1 MITERD
7 KVLLA
12 KKGISEDKLNTQL
25 ACFAKGFPYLRLAAA
40 ASTEKGILAP
50 SHEEV
55 DKYLEAWEAYT
66 NDTAHRIVKF
76 VPASGAASRM
86 FKNMFAFVDAD
97 YTTPTTDFEKSF
109 FNNIHE
115 AAFYGDLDSACQR
128 IYGKNI
134 DELLSANQYK
144 EVVKAMLDK
153 EGLNY
158 GALPKGLLKFH
169 KYANGSRTP
178 LEEHLVEGALYAREK
193 DGTVNIHFTVSTEH
207 RALFE
212 ALVNKVVPAYEKE
225 FGVKYNVSF
234 SEQKPSTDTVAA
246 NPDNTPFRTKDGDL
260 LFRPGGHGALIENL
274 NDIDA
279 DVVFIRCLPIC
290 ASSIAANTPWMS
302 CVRCCNLYRR
312 NSLQKIPRRRCS
324 RTPNSPFIC
333 AKSSTAPCV
342 CVAWCATWANPA
354 VVRSWPTMPMA
365 PFRCKYLKV
374 RKLT

>member
-1 MITERD
+1 M
-7 KVLLA
+7 
-12 KKGISEDKLNTQL
+12 
-25 ACFAKGFPYLRLAAA
+25 
-40 ASTEKGILAP
+40 
-50 SHEEV
+50 
-55 DKYLEAWEAYT
+55 
-66 NDTAHRIVKF
+66 KF

-115 AAFYGDLDSACQR
+115 AAFYRDLDSACQR

-169 KYANGSRTP
+169 KYVNGSRTP

-225 FGVKYNVSF
+225 FGVKYNVNF

-279 DVVFIRCLPIC
+279 DVVFIKNIDNVVPDRLK
-290 ASSIAANTPWMS
+290 ADT
-302 CVRCCNLYRR
+302 VRYKKLLAGVLV
-312 NSLQKIPRRRCS
+312 SLQQQVFAYLRKLDSGKYTMDELREMLQFVQKKLFTKIPRRRCS
-324 RTPNSPFIC
+324 RTLNSPFIC

-342 CVAWCATWANPA
+342 CVAWYATWANPA
-354 VVRSWPTMPMA
+354 VVRSWPTMPTA

>member
-1 MITERD
+1 
-7 KVLLA
+7 
-12 KKGISEDKLNTQL
+12 
-25 ACFAKGFPYLRLAAA
+25 
-40 ASTEKGILAP
+40 
-50 SHEEV
+50 
-55 DKYLEAWEAYT
+55 
-66 NDTAHRIVKF
+66 
-76 VPASGAASRM
+76 
-86 FKNMFAFVDAD
+86 
-97 YTTPTTDFEKSF
+97 
-109 FNNIHE
+109 
-115 AAFYGDLDSACQR
+115 
-128 IYGKNI
+128 
-134 DELLSANQYK
+134 
-144 EVVKAMLDK
+144 MLDK

-279 DVVFIRCLPIC
+279 DVVFIK
-290 ASSIAANTPWMS
+290 T
-302 CVRCCNLYRR
+302 
-312 NSLQKIPRRRCS
+312 
-324 RTPNSPFIC
+324 
-333 AKSSTAPCV
+333 
-342 CVAWCATWANPA
+342 
-354 VVRSWPTMPMA
+354 
-365 PFRCKYLKV
+365 
-374 RKLT
+374 

>member
-1 MITERD
+1 
-7 KVLLA
+7 
-12 KKGISEDKLNTQL
+12 
-25 ACFAKGFPYLRLAAA
+25 
-40 ASTEKGILAP
+40 
-50 SHEEV
+50 
-55 DKYLEAWEAYT
+55 
-66 NDTAHRIVKF
+66 
-76 VPASGAASRM
+76 
-86 FKNMFAFVDAD
+86 
-97 YTTPTTDFEKSF
+97 
-109 FNNIHE
+109 
-115 AAFYGDLDSACQR
+115 
-128 IYGKNI
+128 
-134 DELLSANQYK
+134 
-144 EVVKAMLDK
+144 MLDK

-279 DVVFIRCLPIC
+279 DVVFIKNIDNVVPDRLK
-290 ASSIAANTPWMS
+290 ADT
-302 CVRCCNLYRR
+302 VRYKKLLAGVLV
-312 NSLQKIPRRRCS
+312 SLQQQVFAYLRKLDSGKYTMDELREMLQFVQKKLFTKIPRRRCS
-324 RTPNSPFIC
+324 RTLN
-333 AKSSTAPCV
+333 
-342 CVAWCATWANPA
+342 
-354 VVRSWPTMPMA
+354 
-365 PFRCKYLKV
+365 
-374 RKLT
+374 